1 MRRLIFAALVHVG
14 ALRAAHAQRVPARD
28 LLDLPV
34 GTLAEPAAL
43 ATTVGDGFWNPAT
56 IILPGDTRARG
67 ALSALTTSAAQGIG
81 AQTLSAAVGVAS
93 QVTVGL
99 GVVRAT
105 LRDLQRT
112 STDPQTLGDIPYN
125 TTVASATVARR
136 WRWIAAGAALR
147 YRTGELD
154 TRRRDALGID
164 AGAVGRVPLG
174 NDWRL
179 AVSSYLW
186 TFGDRGDRPALAAAT
201 DVRLAGTRESHE
213 LRAGY
218 SLVATRDLGR
228 DDYVHLDGRAGRFT
242 IRGGVLRGTAYDIVT
257 WGSRLGLGLQH
268 ARYVVAISRE
278 DRETGLPPSYQFTL
292 TTSFK

>member
-56 IILPGDTRARG
+56 VALPVGIRARG
-67 ALSALTTSAAQGIG
+67 AISALTTSAAQGVG
-81 AQTLSAAVGVAS
+81 AQTLSAAVSVAAHT
-93 QVTVGL
+93 TVGL

-112 STDPQTLGDIPYN
+112 STDPQTLGDIAYN
-125 TTVASATVARR
+125 TTVASASVARE
-136 WRWIAAGAALR
+136 WRWLVAGAALR

-154 TRRRDALGID
+154 TRRRDALGVD

-174 NDWRL
+174 NDWRV
-179 AVSSYLW
+179 AVASYLW
-186 TFGDRGDRPALAAAT
+186 TFGNRGDRPALTAAT

-218 SLVATRDLGR
+218 SIVATRDLGR
-228 DDYVHLDGRAGRFT
+228 DDYAHLDGRVGRLT
-242 IRGGVLRGTAYDIVT
+242 IRGGVLRAATYDIVT

-268 ARYVVAISRE
+268 ARYLVGISRE
-278 DRETGLPPSYQFTL
+278 ERETGLPPSYQFTL